1 MTTEDKVF
9 DDLIR
14 EKIGEKV
21 DHPSHYNREGAME
34 CIEEMILA
42 FGKEKV
48 ADFCLCNAWKYRY
61 RAADKNGIED
71 LKKSDWYMNKY
82 KQLTQSSITLGPGLS
97 MPSHTP
103 GIVYCN
109 LDKKE

>member
-14 EKIGEKV
+14 EKMGEKV
-21 DHPSHYNREGAME
+21 DHPNHYNREGAIE

-42 FGKEKV
+42 FGKTKV

-61 RAADKNGIED
+61 RAVDKNGIED
-71 LKKSDWYMNKY
+71 LKKSDWYMKKY
-82 KQLTQSSITLGPGLS
+82 KELTQTSISIGS
-97 MPSHTP
+97 
-103 GIVYCN
+103 
-109 LDKKE
+109 

>member
-1 MTTEDKVF
+1 MNKDNNVE
-9 DDLIR
+9 
-14 EKIGEKV
+14 
-21 DHPSHYNREGAME
+21 HPSHYNREGAIE

-71 LKKSDWYMNKY
+71 LKKSDWYMKKY
-82 KQLTQSSITLGPGLS
+82 KELTQSYITVSLGSEEYIPNNIIK
-97 MPSHTP
+97 T
-103 GIVYCN
+103 IDAKYD

>member
-1 MTTEDKVF
+1 MNKNNNVE
-9 DDLIR
+9 
-14 EKIGEKV
+14 
-21 DHPSHYNREGAME
+21 HPSHYNREGAIE

-48 ADFCLCNAWKYRY
+48 AAFCLCNAWKYRY

-71 LKKSDWYMNKY
+71 LEKSDWYMRKY
-82 KQLTQSSITLGPGLS
+82 KELTQSGDISIGSELYIPHYRTE
-97 MPSHTP
+97 T
-103 GIVYCN
+103 IYATCD

>member
-1 MTTEDKVF
+1 MENNNV
-9 DDLIR
+9 
-14 EKIGEKV
+14 E
-21 DHPSHYNREGAME
+21 HPSHYNREGAIE

-71 LKKSDWYMNKY
+71 LKKSDWYMKKY
-82 KQLTQSSITLGPGLS
+82 EELTQRVNTSSDR
-97 MPSHTP
+97 
-103 GIVYCN
+103 Y
-109 LDKKE
+109 